1 MQSGTTP
8 CFKAPQFGLTIW
20 VDESGEQV
28 VWMSRVDESGEQVV
42 WMSRVDES
50 GEQVVWMSRVDESG
64 GQLGGG

>member
-50 GEQVVWMSRVDESG
+50 G